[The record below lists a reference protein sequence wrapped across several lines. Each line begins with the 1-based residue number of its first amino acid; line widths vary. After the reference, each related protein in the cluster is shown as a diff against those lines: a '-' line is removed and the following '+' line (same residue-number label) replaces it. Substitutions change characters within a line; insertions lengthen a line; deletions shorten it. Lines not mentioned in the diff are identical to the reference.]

1 MIAHALLLPI
11 FAIDDRSTRHLRP
24 VYRSYRRQRRPVPV
38 GAAFDPTNAIVINP
52 RRSHGADDGIQPQP
66 AAERCLILRAHC
78 SVLE

>member
-52 RRSHGADDGIQPQP
+52 VAHMEPTTAFSRSQRRNVA
-66 AAERCLILRAHC
+66 
-78 SVLE
+78 